1 MKIYLGAD
9 HAGVELKE
17 KIKRMLGKWDVK
29 YEDFGSFDKNKKDDY
44 PDFAF
49 KVAKK
54 VAKSKGKDKGILVC
68 GTGTGMVVAANKIKG
83 IRAAVGYDSY
93 SAIKGRED
101 NDINILCLRSRKFS
115 GMKNMRI
122 IKAWLTTEFSK
133 DLRHKRRIE
142 KIKKQEEKKR

>member
-17 KIKRMLGKWDVK
+17 QVKRMLGKWDVK

-54 VAKSKGKDKGILVC
+54 VAKSKGKDKGILIC
-68 GTGTGMVVAANKIKG
+68 GTGTGMVVAANKVKG
-83 IRAAVGYDSY
+83 VRAAAGYDFY
-93 SAIKGRED
+93 STVKGRED
-101 NDINILCLRSRKFS
+101 NDINILCLRGRKFS
-115 GMKNMRI
+115 KIKSKRI
-122 IKAWLTTEFSK
+122 VRAWLTTEFSK
-133 DLRHKRRIE
+133 DLRHKRRID
-142 KIKKQEEKKR
+142 KITKYENKK